1 MAHHRRFHRARHHA
15 GKAAAGAKGTAIGV
29 AAGAAT
35 AVVGGY
41 AQSAIPFLATAGWW
55 AMPAALAIVGHF
67 LKRKNPTI
75 GGAMIGIAGYQAY
88 ANYVQSHATG
98 ATAKGFESGSF
109 VDAGMFVDAGAV
121 NSTRYMDDPMTTASM
136 GTASGRN
143 AGMLMN
149 HEVMGVGDAGIL
161 IDAQGLEPG

>member
-15 GKAAAGAKGTAIGV
+15 GRAAAGAKGTLIGA

-41 AQSAIPFLATAGWW
+41 AQSAIPFLSTAGWW
-55 AMPAALAIVGHF
+55 AMPAALALVGHF

-75 GGAMIGIAGYQAY
+75 GGSMIGIAGFMAY
-88 ANYVQSHATG
+88 GNYVQSHASSG
-98 ATAKGFESGSF
+98 AKG
-109 VDAGMFVDAGAV
+109 FVDAGAFIDAGAMS
-121 NSTRYMDDPMTTASM
+121 STMYNDSPGTTASL
-136 GTASGRN
+136 GTGSGRN

-149 HEVMGVGDAGIL
+149 HEVMGFGDAGIL

>member
-15 GKAAAGAKGTAIGV
+15 GRAAAGAKGTVIGV

-55 AMPAALAIVGHF
+55 AMPAAMAIVGHF

-75 GGAMIGIAGYQAY
+75 GGALIGVAGYQAY

-98 ATAKGFESGSF
+98 AKGFEQGSF
-109 VDAGMFVDAGAV
+109 VDAGAFIDAGAMG
-121 NSTRYMDDPMTTASM
+121 STMYNDSPGTTASM

-143 AGMLMN
+143 AGMLIN
-149 HEVMGVGDAGIL
+149 HEVMGYGDAGIL
-161 IDAQGLEPG
+161 VDAQGLEPG